1 MKKKFKMPHAFVII
15 ILVLLVV
22 SLMTYVIPGG
32 QYDRY
37 KNDAGTTIVDPN
49 SFHYVE
55 SSPVG
60 PWEIPT
66 YIVKALIKQVDI
78 IVALLVIA
86 GGIEVVIQ
94 TNVFHAFCGKL
105 AHACSGKQK
114 FFIPV
119 LLLLF
124 SLIGITQAP
133 NKFVGFAPIG
143 VMLAIS
149 LGYDAIVGI
158 AITLIGIAI
167 GFSAGTFGPTTAVA
181 QTIAELPAY
190 SGSSMRIAAHAALL
204 VASSIYIVR
213 YGEKVRRD
221 PTKSVV
227 YGDSNVMKFDIQ
239 TESFEI
245 EARHWPVMGAFV
257 IGIAAMIF
265 GCIKFGWSLSTT
277 SVVFI
282 WMAVVAGFIYGY
294 APSQI
299 CEYFVKGSKNM
310 VSSALLVGIG
320 AAGAIMLDDAHTL
333 DTVVMSLSSS
343 LNVLPL
349 ILRGPAM
356 FIMNIIINFFIS
368 SASGQAAVVMPI
380 FTPVADLVGVSR
392 QSAVLAFKLGD
403 GLSNYVYPNVSSTM
417 GFIGAA
423 GITYDKWM
431 KFMGK
436 LFLIWVVISIALMM
450 FCQVISYV

>member
-15 ILVLLVV
+15 IAILVLV

-32 QYDRY
+32 EYDRY
-37 KNDAGTTIVDPN
+37 KNDEGTTVVDPQ

-66 YIVKALIKQVDI
+66 YIVKALIQQVDI
-78 IVALLVIA
+78 IVALLVIS

-105 AHACSGKQK
+105 AQACSGKQK

-124 SLIGITQAP
+124 SFIGITQAP

-149 LGYDAIVGI
+149 LGYDAVVGI

-190 SGSSMRIAAHAALL
+190 SGASMRVVAHVVLL
-204 VASSIYIVR
+204 VVSAIYIVG
-213 YGEKVRRD
+213 YAEKVRKD

-227 YGDSNVMKFDIQ
+227 YGDSNVMKFDIVSN
-239 TESFEI
+239 TFEI
-245 EARHWPVMGAFV
+245 EKRHWPVMAAFV
-257 IGIAAMIF
+257 AGIVVMIF
-265 GCIKFGWSLSTT
+265 GCIKYGWSLSTT
-277 SVVFI
+277 SIVFI
-282 WMAVVAGFIYGY
+282 WLALVAGLIYGY
-294 APSQI
+294 TPSQI

-310 VSSALLVGIG
+310 VNSALLVG
-320 AAGAIMLDDAHTL
+320 
-333 DTVVMSLSSS
+333 
-343 LNVLPL
+343 
-349 ILRGPAM
+349 
-356 FIMNIIINFFIS
+356 
-368 SASGQAAVVMPI
+368 
-380 FTPVADLVGVSR
+380 
-392 QSAVLAFKLGD
+392 
-403 GLSNYVYPNVSSTM
+403 
-417 GFIGAA
+417 IGAA

-436 LFLIWVVISIALMM
+436 LFLIWVLISVVLMM
-450 FCQVISYV
+450 VCQVIGYA